1 MSYFDDRTDKDLSNP
16 VHGQGTPG
24 NDARRR
30 SYELN
35 DKYAG
40 KDNTPSEENKPPE
53 EDYSLNDDR
62 RVKVLSPGTL
72 VAKRFFRNRLAV
84 VGDRKSVGRER
95 VC

>member
-53 EDYSLNDDR
+53 ED
-62 RVKVLSPGTL
+62 
-72 VAKRFFRNRLAV
+72 
-84 VGDRKSVGRER
+84 
-95 VC
+95 

>member
-62 RVKVLSPGTL
+62 RVKSFPRARWSPSAFSATAL
-72 VAKRFFRNRLAV
+72 QSWV
-84 VGDRKSVGRER
+84 
-95 VC
+95 

>member
-1 MSYFDDRTDKDLSNP
+1 MSYFNDRTDKDLSNP

-40 KDNTPSEENKPPE
+40 KDNTPSEENKRIIPSTTTAASRSFP
-53 EDYSLNDDR
+53 R
-62 RVKVLSPGTL
+62 ARWSPSAFSAT
-72 VAKRFFRNRLAV
+72 ASR
-84 VGDRKSVGRER
+84 S
-95 VC
+95 